1 MENKKVILNKYN
13 FYEAAEKPNQADL
26 EEYYAQK
33 YYQSSHGSYE
43 AEYPKAEYE
52 YFDNKIEQ
60 KIFIINKLFKS
71 AANGQRSLIDIG
83 CGEGF
88 TLGHFKKKGWKVVG
102 LDYSEF
108 GVKKFNPDCLPDLI
122 TGDIYQKMKPIVEG
136 GTKFDVVW
144 LDNLLEHVIDPL
156 FLLKECKK
164 LLKPDGVLVI
174 EVPNDFS
181 VLQNHLMK
189 NNYINSEFWVV
200 IPDHLSYFNKEGLAA
215 ISADAGFTTEF
226 TIGDYPIDFC
236 LMNPDSNYNKDKTK
250 GKNAHRTRVEMENL
264 IHSISVE
271 KAVNYFKALA
281 DLGLGRQIVS
291 FLKHK

>member
-1 MENKKVILNKYN
+1 MGSNVKLNKYG
-13 FYEAAEKPNQADL
+13 FYEAAEKPNQAEL
-26 EEYYAQK
+26 EKYYAEK
-33 YYQSSHGSYE
+33 YYQTAQGSYE
-43 AEYPKAEYE
+43 NEYPTAEYE

-60 KIFIINKLFKS
+60 KIFVINKLFSKKENNS
-71 AANGQRSLIDIG
+71 RTLIDIG

-88 TLGHFKKKGWKVVG
+88 TLNHFKKKGWKVTG

-108 GVKKFNPDCLPDLI
+108 GVKKFNADCLPDLI
-122 TGDIYQKMKPIVEG
+122 TGDIYKQMEPIIAD
-136 GTKFDVVW
+136 KIQFDVVW

-156 FLLKECKK
+156 FLLQQCKK

-181 VLQNHLMK
+181 VLHQHLIK
-189 NNYINSEFWVV
+189 NNYINNEFWVV
-200 IPDHLSYFNKEGLAA
+200 IPDHLSYFNKSGLEA
-215 ISADAGFTTEF
+215 IAADAGFKTEF
-226 TIGDYPIDFC
+226 VIGDYPIDFS
-236 LMNPDSNYNKDKTK
+236 LMNPDTNYNKDKTK

-271 KAVNYFKALA
+271 HAVNYFKALA
-281 DLGLGRQIVS
+281 DMGLGRQIVT

>member
-1 MENKKVILNKYN
+1 MEKKVILNKYK
-13 FYEAAEKPNQADL
+13 FYEAAVKPNQKEL

-33 YYQSSHGSYE
+33 YYQTAQGSYE
-43 AEYPKAEYE
+43 AEYPQEEYT

-60 KIFIINKLFKS
+60 KIFIINKLFNTPES
-71 AANGQRSLIDIG
+71 GQRSLIDIG

-88 TLGHFKKKGWKVVG
+88 TLSHFKKKGWKVVG

-108 GVKKFNPDCLPDLI
+108 GVKKFNPHCLPDLI
-122 TGDIYQKMKPIVEG
+122 TGDIYQKMLPIVNSN
-136 GTKFDVVW
+136 TRFDVVW

-156 FLLKECKK
+156 FLLKELKK
-164 LLKPDGVLVI
+164 LLKVDGVLVI

-181 VLQNHLMK
+181 VLHKHLMEK
-189 NNYINSEFWVV
+189 NYINDEFWVV

-215 ISADAGFTTEF
+215 IADDAGFRTEF

-250 GKNAHRTRVEMENL
+250 GKGAHLSRVNMENL

-281 DLGLGRQIVS
+281 DLGLGRQIVT

>member
-1 MENKKVILNKYN
+1 MGSNVKLNKYG
-13 FYEAAEKPNQADL
+13 FYEAAEKPNQAEL
-26 EEYYAQK
+26 EKYYAEK
-33 YYQSSHGSYE
+33 YYQTAQGSYE
-43 AEYPKAEYE
+43 NEYPTAEYE

-60 KIFIINKLFKS
+60 KIFVINKLFSKKENNS
-71 AANGQRSLIDIG
+71 RTLIDIG

-88 TLGHFKKKGWKVVG
+88 TLNHFKKKGWKVTG

-122 TGDIYQKMKPIVEG
+122 TGDIYKQMEPIIAD
-136 GTKFDVVW
+136 KIQFDVVW

-156 FLLKECKK
+156 FLLQQCKK

-181 VLQNHLMK
+181 VLHQHLIK
-189 NNYINSEFWVV
+189 NNYINNEFWVV
-200 IPDHLSYFNKEGLAA
+200 IPDHLSYFNKSGLEA
-215 ISADAGFTTEF
+215 IAADAGFKTEF
-226 TIGDYPIDFC
+226 VIGDYPIDFS
-236 LMNPDSNYNKDKTK
+236 LMNPDTNYNKDKTK

-271 KAVNYFKALA
+271 HAVNYFKALA
-281 DLGLGRQIVS
+281 DMGLGRQIVT